1 MVRSKSLANAADA
14 ASGGRGT
21 HCYQWKIGGQCFV
34 PYPCRVLVRVD
45 SVNIHNKVRDILGFS
60 PWAVYSVIGVYRRCL
75 ESDLLYGHYQILY
88 MYFQKYYCTSIKL

>member
-1 MVRSKSLANAADA
+1 MVRSKSLVNAADA

-45 SVNIHNKVRDILGFS
+45 SVNIHNIEQGQRHFGIFTLGCIQRD
-60 PWAVYSVIGVYRRCL
+60 RRL
-75 ESDLLYGHYQILY
+75 QTVSGI
-88 MYFQKYYCTSIKL
+88 